1 MACLPRAGAPDMFRQ
16 LNVWLTGAHPGTP
29 IGTLTQA
36 EGRLAFCYRP
46 EWLASDQATP
56 LSQSL
61 PLHAEEF
68 DDRATRPFFAGLL
81 PEGDK
86 RRLVAQAL
94 GVSRQNDFALLD
106 GIGGEC
112 AGAVTLL
119 EPGQTP
125 ADATAPN
132 AVRWLSDADLLKL
145 LTEMPRRPMLAG
157 DGDLRLSLAG
167 AQDKLPVVVQGER
180 IGLPLFGSPS
190 THILKPTIQGIEGS
204 VYNEGFCMALARAMG
219 LDAAPTE
226 IRRVK
231 GQPFLLVQRYDRL
244 SAPQNTA
251 GHTPAA
257 TQRLHQE
264 DVCQALGVP
273 PELKYQNEG
282 GPGLAQAFA
291 LVRNATRPSAPQVLK
306 LLDFVL
312 YNALIGNHDAH
323 AKNFSLLYTSRG
335 AVVAPLYDALCTAA
349 YPELSDRMAMKI
361 GSKYRFADVYPRHWE
376 QFASEAGLSPAQVK
390 KALQRAVERLPELAR
405 QTQAQ
410 LAGQGHSHAV
420 IGQIT
425 RLIHDRCAT
434 TLRRLAMSRADEL
447 AGRAKPRPPDPDRGG
462 VSQEPSDTKEG

>member
-1 MACLPRAGAPDMFRQ
+1 MLRQ
-16 LNVWLTGAHPGTP
+16 LDVWLTGAHPGTP

-36 EGRLAFCYRP
+36 GGRLAFRYRS
-46 EWLASDQATP
+46 EWLASGHATP

-61 PLHAEEF
+61 PLQADEF
-68 DDRATRPFFAGLL
+68 DDKATRPFFAGLL

-125 ADATAPN
+125 ADAAASN
-132 AVRWLSDADLLKL
+132 AVRWLDDADLLKL
-145 LTEMPRRPMLAG
+145 LADMPRRPMLAG

-167 AQDKLPVVVQGER
+167 AQDKLPVVVQGDR

-219 LDAAPTE
+219 LDAAPIE
-226 IRRVK
+226 IRRVQ

-244 SAPQNTA
+244 PAQPPTA
-251 GHTPAA
+251 ENVPTA

-264 DVCQALGVP
+264 DFCQALGVP

-291 LVRNATRPSAPQVLK
+291 LVRSATRPSASQVLK

-312 YNALIGNHDAH
+312 FNALIGNHDAH
-323 AKNFSLLYTSRG
+323 AKNFSLLYTTRG
-335 AVVAPLYDALCTAA
+335 AVLAPLYDALCTAA

-361 GSKYRFADVYPRHWE
+361 GSKYRFADLYPRHWA

-390 KALQRAVERLPELAR
+390 KALKRTAERLPELAR

-410 LAGQGHSHAV
+410 LAGQGHKHAV
-420 IGQIT
+420 IGQISK
-425 RLIHDRCAT
+425 LIDDRCAT
-434 TLRRLAMSRADEL
+434 TLRRLAMPSADEP
-447 AGRAKPRPPDPDRGG
+447 G
-462 VSQEPSDTKEG
+462 EPSAGESPEDVPGTAPHSDTPDH

>member
-1 MACLPRAGAPDMFRQ
+1 MLRQ
-16 LNVWLTGAHPGTP
+16 LDVWLTGAHPGAP

-36 EGRLAFCYRP
+36 DGRLAFCYRP
-46 EWLASDQATP
+46 EWLANGHATP

-61 PLHAEEF
+61 PLRAEAF
-68 DDRATRPFFAGLL
+68 DDKATRPFFAGLL

-132 AVRWLSDADLLKL
+132 AVRWLVDADLLKL
-145 LTEMPRRPMLAG
+145 LADMPRRPMLAG

-167 AQDKLPVVVQGER
+167 AQDKLPVVVQGDR

-219 LDAAPTE
+219 LDAAPAE
-226 IRRVK
+226 IRRVQ

-244 SAPQNTA
+244 SAQAATDEDSF
-251 GHTPAA
+251 AA

-264 DVCQALGVP
+264 DFCQALGVP

-282 GPGLAQAFA
+282 GPDLAQAFA
-291 LVRNATRPSAPQVLK
+291 LVRSATRPSAPQVLK

-312 YNALIGNHDAH
+312 FNALIGNHDAH
-323 AKNFSLLYTSRG
+323 AKNFSLLYTPRG
-335 AVVAPLYDALCTAA
+335 AVLAPLYDALCTAA

-361 GSKYRFADVYPRHWE
+361 GSKYRFADLYPRHWT
-376 QFASEAGLSPAQVK
+376 QFASGAGLSPSQVR
-390 KALQRAVERLPELAR
+390 KALRRFAERLPEQVRIVRTEFLL
-405 QTQAQ
+405 TDVFHPV
-410 LAGQGHSHAV
+410 L
-420 IGQIT
+420 GQIQS
-425 RLIHDRCAT
+425 LIDDRCAT
-434 TLRRLAMSRADEL
+434 TLRRLAMPSAD
-447 AGRAKPRPPDPDRGG
+447 GHG
-462 VSQEPSDTKEG
+462 EPSAGESTGEAPGTAPHSDTPDH

>member
-1 MACLPRAGAPDMFRQ
+1 MVRQ
-16 LNVWLTGAHPGTP
+16 LDVWLTVAHPGTP
-29 IGTLTQA
+29 IGTLTQS
-36 EGRLAFCYRP
+36 EGRLAFRYRS
-46 EWLASDQATP
+46 EWLASDHATP

-61 PLHAEEF
+61 PLQADEF

-119 EPGQTP
+119 EPGQAP
-125 ADATAPN
+125 VDATVPN
-132 AVRWLSDADLLKL
+132 AVRWLDDADLLKL
-145 LTEMPRRPMLAG
+145 LGDMPRRPMLAG

-167 AQDKLPVVVQGER
+167 AQDKLPVVVQGDR

-204 VYNEGFCMALARAMG
+204 VYNEGFCMALARAIG

-226 IRRVK
+226 IRRVQD
-231 GQPFLLVQRYDRL
+231 QPFLLVQRYDRL
-244 SAPQNTA
+244 AVQPPNDQQ
-251 GHTPAA
+251 TPAA
-257 TQRLHQE
+257 TRRLHQE
-264 DVCQALGVP
+264 DFCQALGVP

-282 GPGLAQAFA
+282 GPDLTQAFA
-291 LVRNATRPSAPQVLK
+291 LVRSATRPSAPQLIK

-312 YNALIGNHDAH
+312 FNALIGNHDAH
-323 AKNFSLLYTSRG
+323 AKNFSLLYTPLG
-335 AVVAPLYDALCTAA
+335 AVLAPMYDALCTAA
-349 YPELSDRMAMKI
+349 YPDLSDRMAMKI
-361 GSKYRFADVYPRHWE
+361 GSKYRFTDLYPRHWA

-390 KALQRAVERLPELAR
+390 KALKRAAERLPERAH

-410 LAGQGHSHAV
+410 LAGQGHQHAV
-420 IGQIT
+420 IAQIGK
-425 RLIHDRCAT
+425 LIDDRCAT
-434 TLRRLAMSRADEL
+434 TLRRLAM
-447 AGRAKPRPPDPDRGG
+447 
-462 VSQEPSDTKEG
+462 PSTATDSDS